1 MPDKVLVVDDE
12 PLNLDLLEQELSDRG
27 HVVERAGSGAEALDK
42 IATRSPQLVILDY
55 LMPDMDG
62 IAVLRRLRRD
72 GVDIPVIM
80 VTAHG
85 TIEKA
90 VEAMKHGATD
100 FITKPFDPDHLA
112 LTVAKALNGEKLG
125 RKVEVL
131 SQQADERYRL
141 ITGDS
146 AAMKQAVDFARKA
159 AGTRSTVLL
168 LGESGTGKEVI
179 ARAIHRWSERKD
191 EPFIAINCAGL
202 SRELLESELF
212 GHEKG
217 AFTGAHQ
224 LKRGKIE
231 LAHGGTVFL
240 DEVGDTAP
248 ELQARLLRFLQER
261 QFERVGGTRSVEVDV
276 RIVVATSR
284 DLERTVRQGEFRED
298 LYYRINVVTI
308 RLPPLRERKEDIAK
322 LAQYFLQRFTAETKK
337 TFTGI
342 TEDAVV
348 RLIAHDW
355 PGNVRELANAI
366 ERAVVLGRG
375 PEVTVRDL
383 PENLVAARSAAVPD
397 TPSYH
402 AAVDACRRDVIVAA
416 LAKTG
421 GNRAAAAKVL
431 GLQRTYLSRLIR
443 SLGIN

>member
-1 MPDKVLVVDDE
+1 MSNKVLVVDDE

-27 HVVERAGSGAEALDK
+27 YIVERAGGGIEALDK
-42 IATRSPQLVILDY
+42 AKTRSPQLVILDY

-62 IAVLRRLRRD
+62 IEVLRRLRRD

-90 VEAMKHGATD
+90 VEAMKHGAND
-100 FITKPFDPDHLA
+100 FITKPFDADHLA
-112 LTVAKALNGEKLG
+112 LTVGKALHAEKLG
-125 RKVEVL
+125 REVEIL

-141 ITGDS
+141 VAGDS
-146 AAMKQAVDFARKA
+146 PAMRQAVDFARKA
-159 AGTRSTVLL
+159 AASRSTVLL

-276 RIVVATSR
+276 RIIVATSR

-298 LYYRINVVTI
+298 LYYRINVVAI
-308 RLPPLRERKEDIAK
+308 RLPPLRERKEDIAM
-322 LAQYFLQRFTAETKK
+322 LAHHFLQRFAAETKK

-342 TEDAVV
+342 AEDAMA

-366 ERAVVLGRG
+366 EHAVVLGRG
-375 PEVTVRDL
+375 PVVTARDL
-383 PENLVAARSAAVPD
+383 PANLVSARSAAASE

-402 AAVDACRRDVIVAA
+402 AALDACKREVIVAA

-431 GLQRTYLSRLIR
+431 GLQRTYLSRLLR
-443 SLGIN
+443 SLGIS

>member
-1 MPDKVLVVDDE
+1 MPNTVLVVDDE
-12 PLNLDLLEQELSDRG
+12 PFNLDLLEQELSDRG
-27 HVVERAGSGAEALDK
+27 YVVVRAAGGVEALEK
-42 IATRSPQLVILDY
+42 VTTRSPQLVILDY

-62 IAVLRRLRRD
+62 IEVLKRLRRD

-100 FITKPFDPDHLA
+100 FITKPFDADHLA
-112 LTVAKALNGEKLG
+112 FTVARALHGEKLG
-125 RKVEVL
+125 RKVEIL
-131 SQQADERYRL
+131 SQEADERYSL

-146 AAMKQAVDFARKA
+146 VAMKQAVDSARKA
-159 AGTRSTVLL
+159 AGSRSTVLL

-179 ARAIHRWSERKD
+179 ARAIQRWSDRRD

-224 LKRGKIE
+224 LKKGKME
-231 LAHGGTVFL
+231 LAQAGTVFL
-240 DEVGDTAP
+240 DEVGDMAP

-261 QFERVGGTRSVEVDV
+261 RFERVGGTRSIEADV
-276 RIVVATSR
+276 RIIVATNR
-284 DLERTVRQGEFRED
+284 DLEQAVRQGSFRED
-298 LYYRINVVTI
+298 LYYRINVVAI
-308 RLPPLRERKEDIAK
+308 RLPPLRERKGDIAM
-322 LAQYFLQRFTAETKK
+322 LAHYFLQRFATETKK

-342 TEDAVV
+342 TGDAMA
-348 RLIAHDW
+348 RLVAHDW

-366 ERAVVLGRG
+366 EHAVVLGRG

-383 PENLVAARSAAVPD
+383 PANLGADRGAAVPD
-397 TPSYH
+397 TLSYH
-402 AAVDACRRDVIVAA
+402 AAIDACKREVIVAA
-416 LAKTG
+416 LATTG

>member
-1 MPDKVLVVDDE
+1 MSYKVLVVDDE
-12 PLNLDLLEQELSDRG
+12 PFNLDLLEQELSDRG
-27 HVVERAGSGAEALDK
+27 YVVERAGSGAEALETVK
-42 IATRSPQLVILDY
+42 TRSPQLVILDY

-62 IAVLRRLRRD
+62 IEVLRRLRRD

-85 TIEKA
+85 TIKKA

-100 FITKPFDPDHLA
+100 FITKPFDADHLA
-112 LTVAKALNGEKLG
+112 LTVGKALHAEKLG
-125 RKVEVL
+125 REVEIL
-131 SQQADERYRL
+131 SQQVNERYRL
-141 ITGDS
+141 IIGHS
-146 AAMKQAVDFARKA
+146 PAMKQAVDFARKA
-159 AGTRSTVLL
+159 AASRSTVLL

-179 ARAIHRWSERKD
+179 ARAIHHWSERKD

-217 AFTGAHQ
+217 AFTGAYQ

-231 LAHGGTVFL
+231 LAHCGTVFL

-276 RIVVATSR
+276 RIIVATSR

-298 LYYRINVVTI
+298 LYYRINVVAI
-308 RLPPLRERKEDIAK
+308 RLPPLRERKEDIAM
-322 LAQYFLQRFTAETKK
+322 LAQYFLRRFAIETKK
-337 TFTGI
+337 TFTSI
-342 TEDAVV
+342 AEDAMA

-375 PEVTVRDL
+375 PEVTAHDL
-383 PENLVAARSAAVPD
+383 PANLGVTRSGAVPD
-397 TPSYH
+397 ILSYH
-402 AAVDACRRDVIVAA
+402 AAVDACKRDVIAAA